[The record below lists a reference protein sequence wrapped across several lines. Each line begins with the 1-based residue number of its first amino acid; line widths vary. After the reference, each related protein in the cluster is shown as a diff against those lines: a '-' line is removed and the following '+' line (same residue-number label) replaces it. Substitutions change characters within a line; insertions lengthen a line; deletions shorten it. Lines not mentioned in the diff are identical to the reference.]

1 MLLIALAMPLAIY
14 TQLFRRAPQFPTRIL
29 KVSTF
34 ATMVNVSNHF
44 NYKPIPVPP
53 SADPAMFKDF
63 GRQVEGF
70 EPDNVT
76 SEQMEE
82 IMDML
87 YKARAMT
94 VWTYYE
100 IIC

>member
-1 MLLIALAMPLAIY
+1 MANA
-14 TQLFRRAPQFPTRIL
+14 
-29 KVSTF
+29 
-34 ATMVNVSNHF
+34 SNHF
-44 NYKPIPVPP
+44 KYKPIPIPP
-53 SADPAMFKDF
+53 SADPAKFKDF

-87 YKARAMT
+87 YRVRATKFVDLHRNQMLIST
-94 VWTYYE
+94 LYSTPFSYSRTSSSLPSSNSR
-100 IIC
+100 

>member
-1 MLLIALAMPLAIY
+1 
-14 TQLFRRAPQFPTRIL
+14 
-29 KVSTF
+29 
-34 ATMVNVSNHF
+34 MVNASNHF
-44 NYKPIPVPP
+44 KYKPIPFPH

-87 YKARAMT
+87 YRVRATRAVDLPGNQMLT
-94 VWTYYE
+94 FHPL
-100 IIC
+100 

>member
-1 MLLIALAMPLAIY
+1 MG
-14 TQLFRRAPQFPTRIL
+14 
-29 KVSTF
+29 
-34 ATMVNVSNHF
+34 NVSNHF
-44 NYKPIPVPP
+44 TYKPIPVPP
-53 SADPAMFKDF
+53 SVDPTMFKDF

-87 YKARAMT
+87 YKVRAMT
-94 VWTYYE
+94 TADLL
-100 IIC
+100 